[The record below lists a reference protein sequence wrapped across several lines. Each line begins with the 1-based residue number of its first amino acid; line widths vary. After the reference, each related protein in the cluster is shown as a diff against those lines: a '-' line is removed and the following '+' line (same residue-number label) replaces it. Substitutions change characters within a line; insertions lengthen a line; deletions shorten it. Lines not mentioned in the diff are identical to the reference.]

1 MADVGEVSSDQG
13 KSYDR
18 AEHRLNTDQKQHR
31 ICLERVERAKEQSSY
46 VRFMLNAMSKLGCNI
61 DDAKHIVCE
70 PCNGKL
76 LGGFDP
82 DKKEMFLC
90 ENTIY
95 NQQAMDDVLTHE
107 LIHAYDYCRVKYDPD
122 NLKHLACTE
131 GLAFRRG
138 SHQLF
143 SASHDKT
150 VKIWNLDEMA
160 YVETLFGHQDAVT
173 GIDSLSRDR
182 AATAGG
188 RDRTLRIWKVVE
200 ESQLV
205 FNGAG

>member
-1 MADVGEVSSDQG
+1 
-13 KSYDR
+13 
-18 AEHRLNTDQKQHR
+18 
-31 ICLERVERAKEQSSY
+31 Y

-61 DDAKHIVCE
+61 DDAKHTVCE

-131 GLAFRRG
+131 
-138 SHQLF
+138 
-143 SASHDKT
+143 
-150 VKIWNLDEMA
+150 I
-160 YVETLFGHQDAVT
+160 
-173 GIDSLSRDR
+173 R
-182 AATAGG
+182 AANLSGDCFFWKENIG
-188 RDRTLRIWKVVE
+188 RFQFGWKAHQQKCVKTRAVNSILAVRNVSRQRAEETVDSVFDACFNDTDPFERIPP
-200 ESQLV
+200 
-205 FNGAG
+205 